1 MSVFSMMSITNLG
14 ARLASFA
21 ACSAFSLSGMF
32 VCPEIQSIFKKSAL
46 LINMSR
52 IWLTVSQLS
61 DSGVRIVWITDKLSV
76 QITVFA
82 PIQEH
87 FIAVAS
93 AEKID
98 E

>member
-52 IWLTVSQLS
+52 IRSQLC
-61 DSGVRIVWITDKLSV
+61 DSGLRIVWITDKLSV